1 MKLKQ
6 SKVFKA
12 GIGYTIGNVMVKGIN
27 FLAIPIFSRL
37 LTTEE
42 MGLYTVFAAYEAV
55 LFVFIGMAL
64 HSSIRSAKYEFEG
77 KIDDFT
83 SSIMGI
89 YWINLI
95 VALFISIVFNKIL
108 TKLLD
113 LDLVTLVMLVI
124 YSFGIAVVTLYNA
137 RISLDYE
144 YKKYIKVSLA
154 STIGNVGLSLILIK
168 TIFNSSRGF
177 GRVLGITI
185 STVLVT
191 VYIIYDLYKRAR
203 PTFRK
208 KYWKFGIKYSLPII
222 PHGISQV
229 LLAQFDRIMINK
241 MIGKSEAGIYGLVGN
256 IKLILAIIS
265 DSISEVW
272 MTWFY
277 EKMKNTE
284 IEAVRSR
291 ARQLCY
297 FFLIIA
303 IGVMSISPELVLII
317 GGQKY
322 AVGKYVAIPM
332 ILDAFVLFIYNVIV
346 PSEYFKQKT
355 SFIMWGTMSAA
366 VINIITNYIFIQK
379 YGFIAAAYTTLFAY
393 ICYMILHLVISYRL
407 MRFSIIPVSCI
418 ALCLLSIVIIA
429 IVDLIFID
437 NIFVRYLVCFAV
449 VMFIGIKVLPEFV
462 KENRRKAE

>member
-42 MGLYTVFAAYEAV
+42 MGVYTVFAAYEAV

-154 STIGNVGLSLILIK
+154 NVGLSLILIK

-277 EKMKNTE
+277 EKMKNKE

-437 NIFVRYLVCFAV
+437 NILVRYLVCFAV
-449 VMFIGIKVLPEFV
+449 VMFIGVKVLPEFV

>member
-277 EKMKNTE
+277 EKMKNKE

-291 ARQLCY
+291 ARQLGY

>member
-42 MGLYTVFAAYEAV
+42 MGVYTVFAAYEAV

-144 YKKYIKVSLA
+144 YKKYIKV
-154 STIGNVGLSLILIK
+154 SLILIK

-277 EKMKNTE
+277 EKMKNKE

-437 NIFVRYLVCFAV
+437 NILVRYLVCFAV
-449 VMFIGIKVLPEFV
+449 VMFIGVKVLPEFV

>member
-277 EKMKNTE
+277 EKMKNKE
-284 IEAVRSR
+284 IEAVRCR

>member
-185 STVLVT
+185 STVLV

-277 EKMKNTE
+277 EKMKNKE

>member
-1 MKLKQ
+1 
-6 SKVFKA
+6 
-12 GIGYTIGNVMVKGIN
+12 
-27 FLAIPIFSRL
+27 
-37 LTTEE
+37 
-42 MGLYTVFAAYEAV
+42 
-55 LFVFIGMAL
+55 
-64 HSSIRSAKYEFEG
+64 
-77 KIDDFT
+77 
-83 SSIMGI
+83 
-89 YWINLI
+89 
-95 VALFISIVFNKIL
+95 
-108 TKLLD
+108 
-113 LDLVTLVMLVI
+113 
-124 YSFGIAVVTLYNA
+124 
-137 RISLDYE
+137 
-144 YKKYIKVSLA
+144 
-154 STIGNVGLSLILIK
+154 
-168 TIFNSSRGF
+168 
-177 GRVLGITI
+177 
-185 STVLVT
+185 
-191 VYIIYDLYKRAR
+191 
-203 PTFRK
+203 
-208 KYWKFGIKYSLPII
+208 
-222 PHGISQV
+222 
-229 LLAQFDRIMINK
+229 
-241 MIGKSEAGIYGLVGN
+241 
-256 IKLILAIIS
+256 
-265 DSISEVW
+265 

-277 EKMKNTE
+277 EKMKNKE

-366 VINIITNYIFIQK
+366 VINIIMNYIFIQK

-393 ICYMILHLVISYRL
+393 ICYMILHFVISYRL

-437 NIFVRYLVCFAV
+437 NILVRYLVCFAV
-449 VMFIGIKVLPEFV
+449 VMFIGVKVLPEFV